1 MEIISLLHVYTVP
14 WQLVF
19 LKNFQPLLLYFLM
32 SWYIYHI
39 LFIISSLTVFAEP
52 HRIALSWH
60 CFWGTQQKIEHIFSL
75 LSRAEKKKQANGK
88 LWNVTYSL
96 LKWRGSI
103 PFNFIFMCKFLL
115 CSLSSLVLWVFPQA
129 LFVISSEMFIA
140 ETCLLLCNCVYPFC
154 LIHVH
159 TRKIKPWMFEM

>member
-19 LKNFQPLLLYFLM
+19 LKNFQPLLWYFLM

-75 LSRAEKKKQANGK
+75 LSRAEKKKNRQMENYEMWLILFLNGMV
-88 LWNVTYSL
+88 LSL
-96 LKWRGSI
+96 LTS
-103 PFNFIFMCKFLL
+103 FLCASSYCVHSVL
-115 CSLSSLVLWVFPQA
+115 LSSGFSHRLFLSFP
-129 LFVISSEMFIA
+129 VKCS
-140 ETCLLLCNCVYPFC
+140 
-154 LIHVH
+154 
-159 TRKIKPWMFEM
+159 